1 MKRRLKRELGGDPT
15 TNEVKRQVSDPVDL
29 SQTYESIRR
38 RSTNF
43 PPPQQSPTEK
53 NNNGYG
59 KLMPTTTSRRYSSST
74 AKQASLSTLV
84 EGDV

>member
-1 MKRRLKRELGGDPT
+1 MKRRLKRELGGDIT
-15 TNEVKRQVSDPVDL
+15 TTEIKRQISDPVDL

-43 PPPQQSPTEK
+43 PPPSQSPTEK

-59 KLMPTTTSRRYSSST
+59 QMIPTTTSRRYSSST